1 MSKHSRVVI
10 WRHGR
15 TAWNAELRWQGQSD
29 IPLDDIGMEQAAAAA
44 IKLSEYE
51 PVKIVSSDLMRAS
64 RTAQFLS
71 DLVGLPVDIDH
82 RLRETDGGKWEG
94 MTQSDI
100 RREHAEYLHSWLT
113 DPSLPAGMTGETR
126 DVVAERMAA
135 AIAEHAATT
144 DGTLVVATHGG
155 AARVAILKLLGL
167 PMDYS
172 SRFKVL
178 NNCAWAVL
186 DLDEDH
192 SAWQVSEYNMTASA
206 PLPESHL

>member
-1 MSKHSRVVI
+1 MSNHSRVVI

-29 IPLDDIGMEQAAAAA
+29 IPLDDVGLEQASAAA

-51 PVKIVSSDLMRAS
+51 PTKIISSDLMRAT

-71 DLVGLPVDIDH
+71 DIVGVPVDIDH
-82 RLRETDGGKWEG
+82 RLRETNGGQWEG

-100 RREHAEYLHSWLT
+100 RREHPDYLESWLN
-113 DPSLPAGMTGETR
+113 DPLLPAGMTGETR
-126 DVVAERMAA
+126 DAVADRVAD
-135 AIAEHAATT
+135 AITEHVANAT
-144 DGTLVVATHGG
+144 GTLVVATHGG

-167 PMDYS
+167 SMDYS

-186 DLDEDH
+186 DLNGEH
-192 SAWQVSEYNMTASA
+192 GSWQVSEYNMMATA

>member
-1 MSKHSRVVI
+1 
-10 WRHGR
+10 
-15 TAWNAELRWQGQSD
+15 QGQSD
-29 IPLDDIGMEQAAAAA
+29 IPLDDVGMEQAAAAA

-51 PVKIVSSDLMRAS
+51 PARIISSDLIRAA

-71 DLVGLPVDIDH
+71 DIVGVPVDIDH

-100 RREHAEYLHSWLT
+100 RREHPEYLQSWLN
-113 DPSLPAGMTGETR
+113 DPLLPAGMTGETR
-126 DVVAERMAA
+126 DNVADRVAA
-135 AIAEHAATT
+135 AIVEHVATT

-155 AARVAILKLLGL
+155 AARVAILKLLGF

-172 SRFKVL
+172 GRFKVL

-186 DLDEDH
+186 DMNADH
-192 SAWQVSEYNMTASA
+192 GSWQVSEYNMMASA